1 MRNMHL
7 TEGDYRKVVVRI
19 LGPLREVEERGV
31 MEISVEPDMSLLDVL
46 KRLPERLRERVL
58 VNGDVAPDILVLVN
72 NVELSC
78 FESPENIRV
87 GVEDIREIVLIPV
100 IHGG

>member
-31 MEISVEPDMSLLDVL
+31 MEISVESDMSLLDVL

>member
-7 TEGDYRKVVVRI
+7 TEGDYRKVVVKI
-19 LGPLREVEERGV
+19 LGPLREFEERRV

-58 VNGDVAPDILVLVN
+58 VNGDIAPDILVLVN

-78 FESPENIRV
+78 LGPPENIRV
-87 GVEDIREIVLIPV
+87 SVEDIREIVLIPV

>member
-1 MRNMHL
+1 MRNVHL

-58 VNGDVAPDILVLVN
+58 VNGDIAPDILVLVN

>member
-19 LGPLREVEERGV
+19 LGPLREVEERRV

-58 VNGDVAPDILVLVN
+58 VNGDIAPDILVLVN

-78 FESPENIRV
+78 LGPPENIRV
-87 GVEDIREIVLIPV
+87 SVEDIREIVLIPV

>member
-7 TEGDYRKVVVRI
+7 TEGDYRKVVVKI

-31 MEISVEPDMSLLDVL
+31 MEISVESDMSLLDVL

-58 VNGDVAPDILVLVN
+58 VNGDIAPDILVLVN

>member
-19 LGPLREVEERGV
+19 LGPLREVEERRV
-31 MEISVEPDMSLLDVL
+31 MEISVETDMSLLDVL

-58 VNGDVAPDILVLVN
+58 VNGDIAPDILVLVN

-78 FESPENIRV
+78 LGPPENIRV
-87 GVEDIREIVLIPV
+87 SVEDIREIVLIPV

>member
-31 MEISVEPDMSLLDVL
+31 MEISVESDMSLLDVL

-58 VNGDVAPDILVLVN
+58 VNGDIAPDILVLVN

>member
-31 MEISVEPDMSLLDVL
+31 MEISVESDMSLLDVL

-78 FESPENIRV
+78 LESPKNIRV

>member
-7 TEGDYRKVVVRI
+7 TEGDYRKVVVKI
-19 LGPLREVEERGV
+19 LGPLREVEERRV

-58 VNGDVAPDILVLVN
+58 VNGDIAPDILVLVN

-78 FESPENIRV
+78 LGPPENIRV
-87 GVEDIREIVLIPV
+87 SVEDIREIVLIPV

>member
-31 MEISVEPDMSLLDVL
+31 MEISVESDMSLLDVL

-58 VNGDVAPDILVLVN
+58 VNGDIAPDILVLVN

-78 FESPENIRV
+78 LGPPENIRV
-87 GVEDIREIVLIPV
+87 SVEDIREIVLIPV

>member
-58 VNGDVAPDILVLVN
+58 VNGDIAPDILVLVN

>member
-19 LGPLREVEERGV
+19 LGPLREVEERRV

-58 VNGDVAPDILVLVN
+58 VNGDIAPDILVLVN

-78 FESPENIRV
+78 LGPPENIRV
-87 GVEDIREIVLIPV
+87 GIEDIREIVLIPV

>member
-31 MEISVEPDMSLLDVL
+31 MEISVESDMSLLDVL

-58 VNGDVAPDILVLVN
+58 VNGDIAPDILVLVN

-78 FESPENIRV
+78 FESPKNIRV

>member
-19 LGPLREVEERGV
+19 LGPLREVEERRV

-58 VNGDVAPDILVLVN
+58 VNGDIAPDILVLVN

>member
-7 TEGDYRKVVVRI
+7 TEGDYRKVVVKI

-58 VNGDVAPDILVLVN
+58 VNGDIAPDILVLVN

>member
-7 TEGDYRKVVVRI
+7 TEGYCRRVVVRI
-19 LGPLREVEERGV
+19 LGPLREVEERAV
-31 MEISVEPDMSLLDVL
+31 MEIDVEPGMSLIEVL

-58 VNGDVAPDILVLVN
+58 VNGDIAPDILVLVN

-78 FESPENIRV
+78 LGPPENIRV
-87 GVEDIREIVLIPV
+87 GIEDIREIVLIPV